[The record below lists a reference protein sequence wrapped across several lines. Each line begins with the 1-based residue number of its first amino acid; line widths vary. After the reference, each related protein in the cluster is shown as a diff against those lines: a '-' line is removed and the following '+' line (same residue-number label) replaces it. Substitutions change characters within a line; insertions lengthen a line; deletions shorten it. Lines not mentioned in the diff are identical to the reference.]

1 MRKHFQLRA
10 VYAVVYIFPFQLQ
23 KFSFCY
29 IMKASHT
36 GHFSVV
42 AFQVEY
48 GISIFV
54 ISIHDMLYISCYCL
68 QSVLLF
74 CFSSYA
80 ERYLRVS
87 PWYGGHS
94 KKTGIP

>member
-1 MRKHFQLRA
+1 
-10 VYAVVYIFPFQLQ
+10 
-23 KFSFCY
+23 
-29 IMKASHT
+29 
-36 GHFSVV
+36 
-42 AFQVEY
+42 
-48 GISIFV
+48 
-54 ISIHDMLYISCYCL
+54 MLYISCYCL